1 MKQVPIER
9 LRNLGIVAHGG
20 AGKTSLAEAMLFDSG
35 TTDRLGR
42 VTDGT
47 TVMDFDPD
55 EVKRQI
61 SLSAGIAPCEWKEH
75 KINVVDCPGYLD
87 FTGEVKAALR
97 VVDGAVVVV
106 DSVSGVEV
114 GTELVWRYAD
124 GYNLPRLL
132 FVNKMDRENANFER
146 VLGELEEAF
155 GKIIVP
161 VALPIGSE
169 ASFKGVIDLVA
180 MKAHVPGD
188 SSGRQVKETEIPA
201 ELADQARS
209 LRDRIMEAAAENDD
223 DLTMKF
229 LEGEA
234 LTDEEVER
242 GLAAGVR
249 AGKIVPVLCGSSTR
263 NIGVQCLLDAVV
275 RWLPSPVA
283 AGALIG
289 KDLKTGKEI
298 TRAPS
303 DAAPFSALVWKTTAD
318 PFVGKITVFR
328 VYSGV
333 FKVEGNSIYNASK
346 GKTERFGQMFGPK
359 GKNQEHLTEVHA
371 GDIAAVTKLQE
382 TATGD
387 TLSVESAPIVYSAI
401 EFPKPVYTM
410 SIVPKSKGDEDKIGA
425 SLHRLMEEDPTFIV
439 ERNTSTNQSL
449 IAGMGDVHLDVIT
462 DRLRRKFG
470 VDTILEKPKVPYR
483 ETIRGSAKKQG
494 KHKKQSGGHG
504 QYGDCWLELEPSP
517 DKEYEFVDKIF
528 GGVVPAQFR
537 PAVDKG
543 CREVVAEGVLAGYPI
558 TGVRV
563 ILYDGSYHSVDSS
576 EMAFKVAAH
585 VGFRA
590 AFMEAKPT
598 LLEPIVQVEV
608 TVPEQYMGDVIGD
621 LNKKRG
627 RILGMEQ
634 SGRYQVVK
642 ALVPQAEMFTYALD
656 LRSITQG
663 RAAYTMEFD
672 HYEEVPAV
680 EAQKI
685 VAASPKRVEKE
696 E

>member
-1 MKQVPIER
+1 MKPVPIER

-20 AGKTSLAEAMLFDSG
+20 AGKTSLAEAMLFDAG
-35 TTDRLGR
+35 ATDRLGKA
-42 VTDGT
+42 VDGT

-61 SLSAGIAPCEWKEH
+61 SLSAGIAPLEWKDH
-75 KINVVDCPGYLD
+75 KVNVVDCPGFFD
-87 FTGEVKAALR
+87 FVGEVKAALR
-97 VVDGAVVVV
+97 VVDGALVVV

-114 GTELVWRYAD
+114 GTELVWRFAD
-124 GYNLPRLL
+124 AHNLPRLL
-132 FVNKMDRENANFER
+132 FVNKMDRENANFDR
-146 VLGELEEAF
+146 VLSELEEAF
-155 GKIIVP
+155 GKAVVP

-169 ASFKGVIDLVA
+169 ASFKGVIDLMA
-180 MKAHVPGD
+180 MKAKVPAD
-188 SSGRQVKETEIPA
+188 ATGRQVKETDIPA
-201 ELADQARS
+201 DLVDKAKG
-209 LRDRIMEAAAENDD
+209 LRDRIIEAAAENDD
-223 DLTMKF
+223 ELTMKF

-234 LTDEEVER
+234 LTDEEVYR

-249 AGKIVPVLCGSSTR
+249 TGKIYPVLCGSATR

-275 RWLPSPVA
+275 NWMPSPA
-283 AGALIG
+283 DAGAVTG
-289 KDLKTGKEI
+289 KDPKSGREVSRK
-298 TRAPS
+298 PS
-303 DAAPFSALVWKTTAD
+303 DSEPFSAFVFKTTAD

-333 FKVEGNSIYNASK
+333 FKAEGNTLYNASK
-346 GKTERFGQMFGPK
+346 GKSERFGQLFAPK
-359 GKNQEHLTEVHA
+359 GKAQTNITEVHA

-387 TLSVESAPIVYSAI
+387 TLSAESAPCVYEAI
-401 EFPKPVYTM
+401 DFPKPVYSM
-410 SIVPKSKGDEDKIGA
+410 AIVPKSKGDEDKIGSA
-425 SLHRLMEEDPTFIV
+425 LHRLAEEDPTFTV
-439 ERNTSTNQSL
+439 ERNTSTNQTVIS
-449 IAGMGDVHLDVIT
+449 GMGDLHLDVIV
-462 DRLRRKFG
+462 DRLKRKFG
-470 VDTILEKPKVPYR
+470 VDATLERPRVAYR

-504 QYGDCWLELEPSP
+504 QYGDCWLELQPLP
-517 DKEYEFVDKIF
+517 DGDYEFVDKIF

-543 CREVVAEGVLAGYPI
+543 CREIMAEGILAGYPI

-576 EMAFKVAAH
+576 EMAFKIAAH
-585 VGFRA
+585 LAFKA
-590 AFMEAKPT
+590 AFLEAKPV

-608 TVPEQYMGDVIGD
+608 TVPDQYMGDVIGD

-627 RILGMEQ
+627 RILGMEP

-642 ALVPQAEMFTYALD
+642 AMVPQAEMFTYALD

-663 RAAYTMEFD
+663 RAAYTMQFD
-672 HYEEVPAV
+672 HYEEVPAQ

-685 VAASPKRVEKE
+685 IAASPKRAEKE